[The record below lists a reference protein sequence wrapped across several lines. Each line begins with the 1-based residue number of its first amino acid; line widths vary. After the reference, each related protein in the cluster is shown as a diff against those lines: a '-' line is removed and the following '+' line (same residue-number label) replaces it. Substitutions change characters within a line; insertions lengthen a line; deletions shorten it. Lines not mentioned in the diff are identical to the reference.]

1 MSNDE
6 FLNTASI
13 AELLGYTR
21 KYVTERIV
29 TRPDF
34 PKPRIAVSRQCRRW
48 AVADVMA
55 WASPDSRQS
64 PQA

>member
-1 MSNDE
+1 MTTLD
-6 FLNTASI
+6 TKGI

-21 KYVTERIV
+21 KYTTERVV

-34 PKPRIAVSRQCRRW
+34 PRPRIEVSRQCRRW
-48 AVADVMA
+48 AAEDVLA

-64 PQA
+64 QRA